1 MQIRAIASKI
11 GYLDSPI
18 MTENYTILPPVPAF
32 VIGIG
37 GTYSSQFIHMSDGRT
52 YVHGYDNYTLGCC
65 TACPKGPNDYYDCPT
80 SAEWWRY
87 DCDDSDG
94 NPHLICTEGL
104 LTSEGDSWN
113 DCVYHVDS
121 NGRGWFTGDE
131 EIYCRGGCPHYYWD
145 KLYRMVLT
153 DATDLFIVGETIE
166 DDDMETT
173 YLTYKKG
180 IVTAVS
186 GTPPNVTLELY
197 MCASP
202 NFTSST
208 GPFTGKTSGAKA
220 TAVDMVDLGYNVEDY
235 KWEARWDEGQLPCGE
250 WDNWLE
256 EPTPYGGDEDPTDR
270 DYRALRMFPE
280 DIDLV
285 KMTGMGH
292 GGIGL
297 DANGKIWTWGYR
309 GWGIIGRDDP
319 YNNRMVQCVPYNVK
333 PEWDWIDVA
342 GGYFHCAA
350 IRSDGTLWTWG
361 INSYDQLGTG
371 AGYSGVDSWQGVP
384 VQVPGVTDA
393 VKVWAPHENTVIQ
406 KSDGTVWYTGSNQ
419 YGQYGDSY
427 APDACYYI
435 YGDPGGSLSEGM
447 RIGGGGKSFVLF
459 SAGSTSS
466 VGVDAD
472 GVTWTWGY
480 GDYGA
485 LGTGVD
491 YNALCERYWHWCQFT
506 PIQVSGVP
514 AFDMIWTDGGSV
526 IGAVS
531 DTGEVW
537 YWGELTYSYFSPQKM
552 DFDFISGE

>member
-18 MTENYTILPPVPAF
+18 MTENYTILEPVPAF
-32 VIGIG
+32 IIGIG

-121 NGRGWFTGDE
+121 NGRGWFHGDE

-173 YLTYKKG
+173 SSTYKKG
-180 IVTAVS
+180 IVTSVS

-319 YNNRMVQCVPYNVK
+319 YDNRMVQCVPYNVK

-371 AGYSGVDSWQGVP
+371 AGYSGIDSWQGAP

-427 APDACYYI
+427 APDACYYYI
-435 YGDPGGSLSEGM
+435 GDPGGGLSEGM

-485 LGTGVD
+485 LGTGID
-491 YNALCERYWHWCQFT
+491 YNALCGAYWHWSQFT

-531 DTGEVW
+531 ATGEVW
-537 YWGELTYSYFSPQKM
+537 YWGELSDVYFTPQKM